1 MFPKEDDLNF
11 IFPPPAVFLC
21 TPLRKCIF
29 AKFLCLWQFS
39 CIPLRENVQIS
50 KNDTIALIKHDQV
63 ENLTIVMPPDAEN
76 GKIICVKNFHIGD
89 GSQGGNYI
97 ITVIAAPFQTPTNH
111 VIDYKYSSLELKAS
125 TVASGLLS
133 DVNETVRLMWYALD
147 ASWIPLN
154 DSY

>member
-1 MFPKEDDLNF
+1 MRLRAEITLLQY
-11 IFPPPAVFLC
+11 FL
-21 TPLRKCIF
+21 L
-29 AKFLCLWQFS
+29 
-39 CIPLRENVQIS
+39 
-50 KNDTIALIKHDQV
+50 
-63 ENLTIVMPPDAEN
+63 
-76 GKIICVKNFHIGD
+76 
-89 GSQGGNYI
+89 
-97 ITVIAAPFQTPTNH
+97 QTKY